1 MKQVTINI
9 PENMYGFFIEL
20 IQKLGLEKVE
30 NEIVDIPDWQ
40 KREVIQRMEST
51 SSEEYLTW
59 EEIENRLENG
69 L

>member
-9 PENMYGFFIEL
+9 PENMYGFFMEL

-40 KREVIQRMEST
+40 KREVIRRMEST
-51 SSEEYLTW
+51 SSEEYLTL

>member
-40 KREVIQRMEST
+40 KREVIRRMEST
-51 SSEEYLTW
+51 SSEEYLTL

>member
-9 PENMYGFFIEL
+9 PENMYGFFMEL

-30 NEIVDIPDWQ
+30 NEIVDIPEWQ
-40 KREVIQRMEST
+40 KREVIRRMEST
-51 SSEEYLTW
+51 SPEEYLTW

>member
-9 PENMYGFFIEL
+9 PENMYGFFMEL

-40 KREVIQRMEST
+40 KGEVIHRMEST
-51 SSEEYLTW
+51 SHEEYLTW
-59 EEIENRLENG
+59 EEIENQLENG

>member
-1 MKQVTINI
+1 MKQITINI
-9 PENMYGFFIEL
+9 PENMYGFFMEL

-40 KREVIQRMEST
+40 KREVISRMEST
-51 SSEEYLTW
+51 SPEEYLTW
-59 EEIENRLENG
+59 EEIENQLENG

>member
-9 PENMYGFFIEL
+9 PENMYGFFMEL

-40 KREVIQRMEST
+40 KREVIRRMEST